1 MLTNDLAKT
10 IVCYGDSNTW
20 GRVPEGERYPRSV
33 RWVGALQNL
42 LGDNYE
48 VINEGLN
55 GRTFVAEDPTA
66 LYKTG
71 ITHLRSMIKTSLPI
85 DLMIVMLGTNDV
97 KVQYNLTAEK
107 IAKDLETTIKLIK
120 EYEIKKILVLC
131 PPAIVDRKDGII
143 DERYVNRK
151 SVTEELAANY
161 QRIAEKE
168 GCSFLDAG
176 KYITCSVVDGFHFE
190 PEAHKKLAEVLSEEI
205 KKTI

>member
-1 MLTNDLAKT
+1 MTNDSAKT

-55 GRTFVAEDPTA
+55 GRTFVAEDSTA

-71 ITHLRSMIKTSLPI
+71 ITHLRSIIKTSLPI

-107 IAKDLETTIKLIK
+107 IAEDLQTTLKLIK
-120 EYEIKKILVLC
+120 EYEIKKILVVC
-131 PPAIVDRKDGII
+131 PPPIVDRKDGVVDQRYI
-143 DERYVNRK
+143 DRGP
-151 SVTEELAANY
+151 VTIELAENY
-161 QRIAEKE
+161 KKVAKKE
-168 GCSFLDAG
+168 GCEFLDAG
-176 KYITCSVVDGFHFE
+176 KHIACSTVDGFHLE
-190 PEAHKKLAEVLSEEI
+190 PDAHKKLAEVLSKEI
-205 KKTI
+205 LKLI